1 MSRGPEGTYLFR
13 VEMRGE
19 GKSRDGAFQEA
30 VRGFTEEPSYLVVVD
45 PDESPWDEH
54 PLYPLEDWKAE
65 VANDD
70 TRLGYLEWCAHKED
84 D

>member
-13 VEMRGE
+13 VELRGE
-19 GKSRDGAFQEA
+19 GKSRDGAWDDA
-30 VRGFTEEPSYLVVVD
+30 VAAFTQDPGCPLVVVD
-45 PDESPWDEH
+45 PDESLWDEH

-84 D
+84 